1 LFNSWKFE
9 KLDDVD
15 FQAGAIRVDES
26 ADQRTYV
33 IGPCKNAAAYRTVLL
48 ADREGQE
55 ALRVLKAFLGEGVRN
70 PDSLLFHSRHG
81 SPLRETNV
89 LHDGLHPAIKALR
102 LRQAGMHAFRHGCNR
117 RWELAGMNPA
127 VLRQQMGHSTAAITA
142 RYTGEIPIEE
152 VRAAFSIS
160 NGPKIGVLKNGEL
173 LAVYT

>member
-70 PDSLLFHSRHG
+70 PDSLLFHSRRG

-102 LRQAGMHAFRHGCNR
+102 LRQAG
-117 RWELAGMNPA
+117 
-127 VLRQQMGHSTAAITA
+127 ITA